1 MEELTKSQKK
11 AYDAILNGK
20 ENIFLTGAAGTGK
33 SFLIKKVREK
43 RNIPLISSTGSSAIL
58 IGGRTLHS
66 FFGLGIL
73 QGGIEATVKRAL
85 NNYKLMERMVKTNEL
100 IIDEISMISGDV
112 FMTADLIARMA
123 KRNPHVPFG
132 GMRIIITGDF
142 FQLPPITKD
151 RNTDWVF
158 QNDSWE
164 EANLQP
170 YYLEE
175 IVRTKDKEFMEI
187 LGNIRKGNLNKEV
200 SEFLQSRKKKAKIP
214 TAKLFARRNAVI
226 NYNKRELEDI
236 NEKLHI
242 IETLYWGKESSVKS
256 IKRNAPVS
264 EELHIKKNALVMIR
278 INDQQQRYVNGSLG
292 YVRRIEN
299 NLVVIKLLKG
309 PVVTIEKHTF
319 ETFDGDGEVV
329 ASATNFP
336 LSLAYAV
343 TIHKSQGATLDSA
356 TIDLKNLFEAGM
368 AYVALS
374 RVKDPKYLF
383 IEDFNI
389 KSIYANK
396 DVLAFYESLKNNKK

>member
-383 IEDFNI
+383 IEDFDI

-396 DVLAFYESLKNNKK
+396 DVLAFYESLKHNKK